1 MASSSAFP
9 LLVHHSFIQWR
20 KIWVKK
26 TSSKWLIFLMI
37 QKPIYYGNKSWI
49 TSFLLSWV
57 YLLPT
62 AEHSIIFTR
71 EKAENRKGKCQ
82 TRESINGKNAVPST
96 CVGETQSFPLCFS
109 FTLMLLTQPHRTLY
123 FQSPNVWRFLST
135 PTNSTQFICGLW
147 RGTVFPHIT
156 KQSSEH

>member
-1 MASSSAFP
+1 MASSFAFP
-9 LLVHHSFIQWR
+9 LLVHHSFIRWR

-37 QKPIYYGNKSWI
+37 QEPIYHGNKSWI

-57 YLLPT
+57 CLLPT
-62 AEHSIIFTR
+62 TEHSIIFTR

-82 TRESINGKNAVPST
+82 TRESINGKNAVPAT
-96 CVGETQSFPLCFS
+96 CVGETQSFPRVS
-109 FTLMLLTQPHRTLY
+109 LLLSRYWHSHTEH

-135 PTNSTQFICGLW
+135 PTNSTQFMCGLW